1 MISSSINAIHLFED
15 GNGRTSRLFYTLLT
29 ENYSEIKYNRY
40 LSEILGEFGREKIDI
55 NPVIVSGKIEDIM
68 REDILRECGEEYAW
82 LGTTRYSEDL
92 FKQAITEVEKK
103 EFKKLE
109 SDNSS
114 IFSFSLYNQ
123 ISSRENSDKYK
134 KKSYNSNGKLTR
146 IRILLDELLPD
157 LDNEDIGG
165 ISGDYWKLKKRYVE
179 ILIDAIVNPERYKTT
194 DNNDQDITIKEF
206 FEHEIDRKVEVNLE
220 KERRKQEEE
229 EIKRE
234 QEEKAKIQEKE
245 AENKLDNGEGSYEV
259 LSIDEIKE
267 IILIKNKLNE
277 LVNQKIVD
285 EYNELEKQ
293 EKIKQFSEL
302 LVKTATNINEGL
314 ILTNEQAERY
324 VIEKGDSFLEHYY
337 KYRQLNEIIE
347 YLDGLN
353 LWDTK
358 FTTSVNII
366 ESLDSKALS
375 DSEVDSFLSQ
385 SIYYVTKKG
394 QSIRLKLFELER
406 QDVKKVIQ
414 SFMERIFYSD
424 EMIDYREKSVA
435 KCEHGV
441 IPAIRKYVFEIASQE
456 FSSLL
461 EKDSD
466 DIAFDYRS
474 NIKTI
479 DEDGVYVQIPS
490 KALLHTGCAISSIE
504 KSIKS

>member
-1 MISSSINAIHLFED
+1 M
-15 GNGRTSRLFYTLLT
+15 
-29 ENYSEIKYNRY
+29 
-40 LSEILGEFGREKIDI
+40 
-55 NPVIVSGKIEDIM
+55 
-68 REDILRECGEEYAW
+68 
-82 LGTTRYSEDL
+82 
-92 FKQAITEVEKK
+92 
-103 EFKKLE
+103 
-109 SDNSS
+109 
-114 IFSFSLYNQ
+114 
-123 ISSRENSDKYK
+123 
-134 KKSYNSNGKLTR
+134 
-146 IRILLDELLPD
+146 
-157 LDNEDIGG
+157 
-165 ISGDYWKLKKRYVE
+165 
-179 ILIDAIVNPERYKTT
+179 
-194 DNNDQDITIKEF
+194 
-206 FEHEIDRKVEVNLE
+206 
-220 KERRKQEEE
+220 
-229 EIKRE
+229 
-234 QEEKAKIQEKE
+234 
-245 AENKLDNGEGSYEV
+245 
-259 LSIDEIKE
+259 SIDEIKE

>member
-234 QEEKAKIQEKE
+234 
-245 AENKLDNGEGSYEV
+245 
-259 LSIDEIKE
+259 
-267 IILIKNKLNE
+267 
-277 LVNQKIVD
+277 
-285 EYNELEKQ
+285 
-293 EKIKQFSEL
+293 
-302 LVKTATNINEGL
+302 
-314 ILTNEQAERY
+314 
-324 VIEKGDSFLEHYY
+324 
-337 KYRQLNEIIE
+337 
-347 YLDGLN
+347 
-353 LWDTK
+353 
-358 FTTSVNII
+358 
-366 ESLDSKALS
+366 
-375 DSEVDSFLSQ
+375 
-385 SIYYVTKKG
+385 
-394 QSIRLKLFELER
+394 
-406 QDVKKVIQ
+406 
-414 SFMERIFYSD
+414 
-424 EMIDYREKSVA
+424 
-435 KCEHGV
+435 
-441 IPAIRKYVFEIASQE
+441 
-456 FSSLL
+456 
-461 EKDSD
+461 
-466 DIAFDYRS
+466 
-474 NIKTI
+474 
-479 DEDGVYVQIPS
+479 
-490 KALLHTGCAISSIE
+490 
-504 KSIKS
+504 